1 MDIHKRITEARHN
14 LGLNQI
20 QFAQGIHISNSY
32 LASIELGNRRVND
45 RIIKL
50 IVITYGINERWLREG
65 EGTILDET
73 PAWKLEQLSSI
84 FKKLTPAFQ
93 DYAIKQLVGILDFQT
108 QHDVL
113 S

>member
-1 MDIHKRITEARHN
+1 MDIHKRITEARHK